1 MSINLDVDN
10 DVDKLLEREQLP
22 KRDRKPAGGSKKDAK
37 KGPTREQP
45 IKQQGCKTT
54 KIAEK
59 QLQRLGFRALER
71 TSENIC
77 AQNISH

>member
-37 KGPTREQP
+37 KGPTRETH
-45 IKQQGCKTT
+45 KTT
-54 KIAEK
+54 KLQDHENRENTAAETWISSSRK
-59 QLQRLGFRALER
+59 NF
-71 TSENIC
+71 ENIC